1 MLFIHNSTHD
11 HYYIY
16 INHLPQISVKNF
28 WLLIFLSLFYCRN
41 LYWAIRFWDVNT
53 LNQPNRAQYTEQL
66 TVIVWELSCTQIWF
80 EFSCILIEALIHDLS
95 VNDHSMFRV
104 GATLIASVSGQ
115 DIRSS
120 LKARDKI
127 IMKLSYTNIVQLYN
141 IYINQ
146 SKYV

>member
-1 MLFIHNSTHD
+1 MDFDT
-11 HYYIY
+11 
-16 INHLPQISVKNF
+16 
-28 WLLIFLSLFYCRN
+28 
-41 LYWAIRFWDVNT
+41 
-53 LNQPNRAQYTEQL
+53 
-66 TVIVWELSCTQIWF
+66 
-80 EFSCILIEALIHDLS
+80 LIEALIHDLS

-120 LKARDKI
+120 LKARDQI
-127 IMKLSYTNIVQLYN
+127 IVKLSYTNIVQLYN